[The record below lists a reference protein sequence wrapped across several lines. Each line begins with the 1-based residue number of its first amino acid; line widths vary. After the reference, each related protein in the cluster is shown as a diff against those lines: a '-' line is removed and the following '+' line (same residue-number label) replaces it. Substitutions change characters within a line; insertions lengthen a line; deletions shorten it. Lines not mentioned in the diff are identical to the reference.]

1 MNGHTPIGHIM
12 AEECDNRGDN
22 QEKEQE
28 AIAEALEVAGVT
40 HLLPKFIAEKVKSN
54 ARYFGIF
61 NIEATH

>member
-1 MNGHTPIGHIM
+1 M